1 MTGMKAILLRE
12 PGGPEQLRL
21 EDVPVPAPEYGQVLV
36 QLKAAALNR
45 RDLLVRSREQYRAA
59 MPFIPGSDGAGVVA
73 AVGQNVDHLR
83 VQDEVIIYPSLDW
96 GSFQD
101 APSPAFRI
109 LGGPDNGTY
118 AEYICI
124 SAENVF
130 PKPPALS
137 FESAAAF
144 PLACLTAWRAL
155 ITKARLQPGEWVLIH
170 GAGSGTG
177 SFAVQI
183 ARQAGA
189 RVAVTSHSD
198 EKLSRARA
206 LGAEL
211 GINYSRS
218 EWDVEMKRLMK
229 GSGVDI
235 VVDSVGK
242 ATFSRSLGVLNPG
255 GRLVTFGTTSGAL
268 TELDIRMLYHK
279 QLTVHGTTM
288 GSPQEFA
295 HMLRAV
301 NTGQILPVI
310 DRVFPL
316 SDASRAH
323 EYMDQQEQFGKIVL
337 SMDEPSLT

>member
-1 MTGMKAILLRE
+1 MKAIILRE
-12 PGGPEQLRL
+12 PGEPKQLRL
-21 EDVPVPAPEYGQVLV
+21 EDVPIPTPELNQVLIK
-36 QLKAAALNR
+36 LKAAALNR

-73 AVGQNVDHLR
+73 AVGLGVSHLCFG
-83 VQDEVIIYPSLDW
+83 DEVVIYPALDW
-96 GSFQD
+96 GSIEG

-130 PKPPALS
+130 PKPSTLS
-137 FESAAAF
+137 FEEAAAF

-155 ITKARLQPGEWVLIH
+155 ITKARVQPGEWVLIH
-170 GAGSGTG
+170 GAGSGAA

-183 ARQAGA
+183 AKLAGA

-198 EKLSRARA
+198 EKLSRAHA
-206 LGAEL
+206 LGADI
-211 GINYSRS
+211 GINYSQC
-218 EWDVEMKRLMK
+218 EWDVEIRRLMND
-229 GSGVDI
+229 SGVDI

-242 ATFSRSLGVLNPG
+242 ATFSKSLDVLNPG

-268 TELDIRMLYHK
+268 TELDIRKLYHK
-279 QLTVHGTTM
+279 QLTVFGTTM

-295 HMLRAV
+295 QMLRVINA
-301 NTGQILPVI
+301 GQIRLVI

-316 SDASRAH
+316 SDACLAH
-323 EYMDQQEQFGKIVL
+323 QYMDQQEQFGKIVL
-337 SMDEPSLT
+337 SID